1 MAKSSKPRKKYN
13 PHKKFTSLAKNR
25 FEKLSPRIVNHLK
38 ATMDEKILKVYYG
51 TANKDDTDTIG
62 THLAYGLILAQ
73 NFEQSEEI
81 LESLK
86 MATFLN
92 YKVRERLDAGL
103 SLPKQYA
110 PQIEEAL
117 RLAID
122 MLVDLT
128 LYELERLENHF
139 DQFGQKIVDDVI
151 TTKLTQL
158 QLGIKASQTNQS

>member
-13 PHKKFTSLAKNR
+13 PNKKIPRLTKNR
-25 FEKLSPRIVNHLK
+25 FAKLAPNTIRQLK
-38 ATMDEKILKVYYG
+38 TTMDEKILKVYYG

-73 NFEQSEEI
+73 NFENSEEI
-81 LESLK
+81 LERLK
-86 MATFLN
+86 AATFVN

-110 PQIEEAL
+110 PLIEDAL

-128 LYELERLENHF
+128 LYELECLEKHF

-158 QLGIKASQTNQS
+158 QLGIKSGQTN